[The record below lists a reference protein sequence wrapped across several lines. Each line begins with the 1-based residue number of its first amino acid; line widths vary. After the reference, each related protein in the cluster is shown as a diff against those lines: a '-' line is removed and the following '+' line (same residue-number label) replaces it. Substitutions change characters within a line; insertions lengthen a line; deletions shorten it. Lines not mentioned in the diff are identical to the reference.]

1 MGSVLS
7 TEQQKPRRDRG
18 KLKGRMEQAPQEL
31 SNAAGAAAGARRLSH
46 SFGSS
51 RQGGGTCIWAVPPV
65 PSSLVPQMGM
75 LRHVPAV
82 LDGVPNLSSSSNLK
96 RAQTPE
102 E

>member
-31 SNAAGAAAGARRLSH
+31 SNAA
-46 SFGSS
+46 
-51 RQGGGTCIWAVPPV
+51 RQQQPPA
-65 PSSLVPQMGM
+65 PSSLVPQRGM
-75 LRHVPAV
+75 LSHVPAV
-82 LDGVPNLSSSSNLK
+82 PDGVPNLSSSSNLK
-96 RAQTPE
+96 RPQNPE